1 MLVHY
6 FVLSSF
12 AIFLKRKREM
22 VAFYIIV
29 FLVARGCGVV
39 GWVSLQCVIVV
50 IPDHAHLL
58 FYHAFT
64 LSPLNDVSIVGF
76 S

>member
-1 MLVHY
+1 MAH
-6 FVLSSF
+6 
-12 AIFLKRKREM
+12 
-22 VAFYIIV
+22 
-29 FLVARGCGVV
+29 GCGVV

-64 LSPLNDVSIVGF
+64 LSPLNDVSSRVFLNDIKK
-76 S
+76 